1 MQSRQ
6 FSSDPFLPYTP
17 SIRRNNFQFHL
28 LPFLFSPIALCYVKE
43 FLEEEGVEVAK
54 ISNTRDVRND
64 YKYER

>member
-6 FSSDPFLPYTP
+6 FSSDSFLLYTP
-17 SIRRNNFQFHL
+17 SIRSNNFQFRL